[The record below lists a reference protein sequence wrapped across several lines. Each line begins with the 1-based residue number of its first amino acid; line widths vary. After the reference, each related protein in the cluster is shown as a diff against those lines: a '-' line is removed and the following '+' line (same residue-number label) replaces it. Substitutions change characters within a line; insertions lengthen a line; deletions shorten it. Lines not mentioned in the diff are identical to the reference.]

1 MFWWYIFYFFYY
13 HTVQCNPLSLITEL
27 KKVRYFSL
35 VNSGE
40 KMMLPKLFLLCLTLM
55 PMQSWRIENP
65 SNALFLSLCRT
76 RKRPADFPAFCV
88 GIVRSAV
95 LSNVLLP
102 LLLRNWIQCV
112 WHTL

>member
-1 MFWWYIFYFFYY
+1 MFWWYIILLFTIT
-13 HTVQCNPLSLITEL
+13 HSAGNPLAHYGAEGE
-27 KKVRYFSL
+27 VYFSL

-55 PMQSWRIENP
+55 PMQPWRIENP